1 MIHIAY
7 ITHILKLT
15 FEVSGKYFY
24 VYIYIY
30 IYIYKEKLSKEAH
43 ERYQNLSEEEK
54 GKKGQYHCDRN
65 KNLSEEKKSGVY
77 EKLLFST

>member
-1 MIHIAY
+1 MFI
-7 ITHILKLT
+7 
-15 FEVSGKYFY
+15 
-24 VYIYIY
+24 YIYIY

>member
-15 FEVSGKYFY
+15 FEASGKYFY
-24 VYIYIY
+24 VYIY
-30 IYIYKEKLSKEAH
+30 
-43 ERYQNLSEEEK
+43 QNLSKEEK